1 MSNPY
6 AGSQPGWHPSR
17 SPHRHA
23 LSPRQTGQACPG
35 RRKQPPQRRRQREPP
50 HSQETSSSL
59 RVPSQPLR
67 RGPRGDTWLRGRL
80 RRRLKNHP
88 FAISWIDIFFWLLRS
103 GFKDCLSR
111 LSRMAE
117 DQTWLEQDK
126 EVPGQ
131 KYVCLSFLSPEKV
144 LANKDVFFFNRFLT
158 NYEVE
163 YKVSASE
170 KFLMDQVQAV
180 TKAVTK
186 VEDLVANSGYE
197 EAKATVAPV
206 ADLSGAP
213 VADLSGSDLSG
224 ANLPVKEDPVKAA
237 KQWRDDA
244 LKILQEVRASLSKN
258 AADDLAVYVKANM
271 RDFKETGIQEAYE
284 NFMFKNRKKL
294 EEEFFNKNEFRTSIR
309 GLKVRGVYD
318 TAAEAGARAKTLQK
332 IDPYFNVYVG
342 QVGFW
347 LPWDPEPSEVADQEY
362 AEDQLNTLMKNYK
375 QNESQKEQ
383 LYEEQKRERMAGS
396 KVAVPKFGPGSKDEN
411 VLPSDMF
418 GGSGEADL
426 AIARKKEMASKVT
439 LNV

>member
-1 MSNPY
+1 MS
-6 AGSQPGWHPSR
+6 
-17 SPHRHA
+17 
-23 LSPRQTGQACPG
+23 
-35 RRKQPPQRRRQREPP
+35 
-50 HSQETSSSL
+50 
-59 RVPSQPLR
+59 
-67 RGPRGDTWLRGRL
+67 
-80 RRRLKNHP
+80 
-88 FAISWIDIFFWLLRS
+88 
-103 GFKDCLSR
+103 
-111 LSRMAE
+111 

-170 KFLMDQVQAV
+170 KFLMDQVQAL

-197 EAKATVAPV
+197 EAKATLAPV
-206 ADLSGAP
+206 ADLSGAKP
-213 VADLSGSDLSG
+213 VS
-224 ANLPVKEDPVKAA
+224 KEDTLKAA
-237 KQWRDDA
+237 KQWRDDS

-258 AADDLAVYVKANM
+258 AADDLAVYVKNNM

-375 QNESQKEQ
+375 QNESQKEA

-418 GGSGEADL
+418 GGGGEADL
-426 AIARKKEMASKVT
+426 AIARKKEQAAAKVT

>member
-1 MSNPY
+1 
-6 AGSQPGWHPSR
+6 
-17 SPHRHA
+17 
-23 LSPRQTGQACPG
+23 
-35 RRKQPPQRRRQREPP
+35 
-50 HSQETSSSL
+50 
-59 RVPSQPLR
+59 
-67 RGPRGDTWLRGRL
+67 
-80 RRRLKNHP
+80 
-88 FAISWIDIFFWLLRS
+88 
-103 GFKDCLSR
+103 
-111 LSRMAE
+111 MAE

-197 EAKATVAPV
+197 EAKVTVAPV